1 MRFDP
6 ESLTMDQ
13 WQKAILP
20 ELRKLS
26 FVQAPETLRNV
37 SLLAYFFW
45 DDDRIETKFYTVECA
60 FLCAFKTFGLMPS
73 VLVVNKET
81 NAIRSFC
88 EKYGVSLQVDKSLT
102 GGVPRMN
109 LDCIQNLHTRF
120 QTDYVLIIQSDGMP
134 VNSGLEHFLGLYD
147 YVGAPWPGHCHWKD
161 WFPYPKYGVGNGGLS
176 LRSKRICEQAAK
188 AYNAFWRYLPY
199 NWLVGDDVFYC
210 KTMPFFSRYWKHNFC
225 FPNRNQAIE
234 FAIEHKVPDL
244 EMQKPPVGFHSEIGF
259 REYVKKF
266 GIPLIEYVCAE
277 YQ

>member
-1 MRFDP
+1 MRFIP
-6 ESLTMDQ
+6 ETLTMDQ

-26 FVQAPETLRNV
+26 FVHAKEILRKV
-37 SLLAYFFW
+37 TLLAYFFW

-81 NAIRSFC
+81 KTIRSFC
-88 EKYGVSLQVDKSLT
+88 EKYSVMLQIDSGLT
-102 GGVPRMN
+102 GGVPVMN
-109 LDCIQNLHTRF
+109 LDCIQNLYRRF

-134 VNSGLEHFLGLYD
+134 VNPGLEHFLGLYD
-147 YVGAPWPGHCHWKD
+147 YVGAPWPGHCHRKD
-161 WFPYPKYGVGNGGLS
+161 WFPYPKYGVGNGGFC

-210 KTMPFFSRYWKHNFC
+210 KTMPFLSRFWKRNFR
-225 FPNRNQAIE
+225 FPDREQAIK
-234 FAIEHKVPDL
+234 FAIEHIVPGVKSH
-244 EMQKPPVGFHSEIGF
+244 EPPIGFHSEIGF

-266 GIPLIEYVCAE
+266 GIPFAE
-277 YQ
+277 YIVR